1 MIHFSDAPPAP
12 TQLKV
17 LLSGEA
23 RKEHSK
29 FIGTYTLQRSPINGN
44 PWWKQ
49 GLFRKKVVWFHDLG
63 FWTFTDFE
71 DLGKSNT
78 QLLSLVALVMLMNG
92 LITFLMVGDMIQR
105 ETLMKLE
112 MILLLKVHK
121 LNHCCNNFKITNNLQ
136 FVSQVLKVLPRK

>member
-71 DLGKSNT
+71 DLGKSNAT
-78 QLLSLVALVMLMNG
+78 PVIGGPSDVDEWPNYIPYGWRYDSKGNPHEAGNDIIVKG
-92 LITFLMVGDMIQR
+92 T
-105 ETLMKLE
+105 
-112 MILLLKVHK
+112 
-121 LNHCCNNFKITNNLQ
+121 
-136 FVSQVLKVLPRK
+136 